1 MPASDSRLLGL
12 FYGELFRD
20 PLFRDFFGGSG
31 FANLGYWDG
40 DVADGAA
47 AGTRLVERV
56 LGLAPGPRGRLL
68 DVACGEGATTRQ
80 LAGEADRITAVN
92 LSLGQLR
99 VTGRRAPGAQKAAM
113 DAVELAFA
121 DESFDTVTCFEAAF
135 HFATRERFL
144 AEARRVLV
152 PGGVLLLSD
161 LLMAPGT
168 PLSPPENRLAGARAY
183 RALLCAV
190 GFEEVRVHDERERI
204 WDGFRRAFTRHVLA
218 RVRPTTAALAWR
230 DLVAC
235 NVACSWA
242 IRHCIVAA
250 ARKPG

>member
-31 FANLGYWDG
+31 FANLGYWDRDTSG
-40 DVADGAA
+40 GAE
-47 AGTRLVERV
+47 AGARLVARV

-68 DVACGEGATTRQ
+68 DVACGEGATTRE
-80 LAGEADRITAVN
+80 LAGEADRVVAVN
-92 LSLGQLR
+92 LSLPQLR
-99 VTGRRAPGAQKAAM
+99 ATRRRAPAAGAAAM

-121 DESFDTVTCFEAAF
+121 DGSFDTVTCFEAAF
-135 HFATRERFL
+135 HFATREHFL
-144 AEARRVLV
+144 VEARRVLV
-152 PGGVLLLSD
+152 PGGTLLLSD

-168 PLSPPENRLAGARAY
+168 PLAPRENRLADADAY
-183 RALLCAV
+183 GSLLTAV
-190 GFEEVRVHDERERI
+190 GFEEVLVHDERERI
-204 WDGFRRAFTRHVLA
+204 WGGFRRAFTRHVLA
-218 RVRPTTAALAWR
+218 RVRPATAALAWR

-250 ARKPG
+250 ARKPA